1 MMTDL
6 TYNLSRQQA
15 ADLLWV
21 STRSIDRYV
30 KKWELSYK
38 KVANKVFLSS
48 EEIARM
54 QEDFDLLHQHSPVQK
69 TVVIKQASDSVWT
82 TWQKMTRV
90 SSDLWFGTVKEF
102 SEILQNKDGTIEE
115 KNQLIYMLQ
124 RKIGELETWMQQM
137 IALPDYSSQKEEMM
151 MNIQKLELEKKDL
164 EENIRKEKLMNTIF
178 LGLALVAVVFV
189 LFFTLR

>member
-1 MMTDL
+1 MTDL
-6 TYNLSRQQA
+6 TYNLTRQQA

-38 KVANKVFLSS
+38 KVANKVFLAS

-54 QEDFDLLHQHSPVQK
+54 QEDFELLHQHSPVQK
-69 TVVIKQASDSVWT
+69 TVVIKESTDSPS
-82 TWQKMTRV
+82 KITRV
-90 SSDLWFGTVKEF
+90 TSDLWFGTVKEF
-102 SEILQNKDGTIEE
+102 SEILKNKDGTIEE